1 MNISKKKNETKRQ
14 VWFCNTKSK
23 NYFSFYRESLEE
35 FSFLFF
41 LACDAVM
48 HVSTITPSSEEK
60 KKKKRQNKQGSLW
73 DVFTSAV
80 DEKGSH
86 SHSWEHQS
94 YERNLNKEK

>member
-60 KKKKRQNKQGSLW
+60 KKKKK
-73 DVFTSAV
+73 DKTSKEA
-80 DEKGSH
+80 
-86 SHSWEHQS
+86 
-94 YERNLNKEK
+94 YEMSSPAL